1 MEGFHFLLILI
12 LNATI
17 FAPYTSA
24 QQKYLGNAVLNC
36 NRSNETV
43 PSSAVLYTCTAH
55 HHLPACKAF
64 LIFRSQPPPY
74 NSVSSISN
82 LLSAD
87 PGEVSRINNVSR
99 EAILPLNKELIV
111 PVNCSCSCSGL
122 FYQANTSY
130 VIPSGGT
137 TYFTTANNTF
147 PGLSSSSAL
156 LRENV
161 YRPEDLVPGM
171 NLTVPL
177 RCACPSR
184 KQTENGV
191 KFLVSYLVIWGD
203 DVSSIS
209 DQFGVSKTR
218 VANANGI
225 SAEDTLFPF
234 TTLLIPLQLEP
245 SKSQTKIYK
254 AAAAETDSP
263 KLGKHKR
270 SYKSIWIGIGAG
282 ISLAILCF
290 TVFIFFLPPRKR
302 GKTDDQALGKAENG
316 KAKWELP
323 ENVRD
328 QFPAIYEFE
337 ELEKATENFSLEKR
351 LSSSVY
357 AGILGGKLSVIKAV
371 NEDDASSEVE
381 ILSKINHCNVI
392 RLRGMCEHL
401 GVSYLVFEFM
411 ANGSLK
417 EWLLQNDGPEV
428 HSWNNRIRIA
438 LDVADGLNYIHNF
451 TDPPCVHNNIN
462 SGSILLNE
470 HLRAKIA
477 DFSLARTSQNGTGN
491 LCPKTDVYAFGVVL
505 LELITRREAIF
516 NQGGEEEVM
525 LFERVVQIIQGRN
538 GEGEIQCVLDPR
550 LQVKHPL
557 GFIIDQTELA
567 LRLMKLSAACLA
579 HEPAKRPT
587 AAEVVS
593 SLMSI
598 QSDVQ
603 NLEAW
608 SM

>member
-1 MEGFHFLLILI
+1 MGGFQFLVIFILHAI
-12 LNATI
+12 I
-17 FAPYTSA
+17 FSPYTAA
-24 QQKYLGNAVLNC
+24 QQKYLGNAVLGC
-36 NRSNETV
+36 ERFNETV

-55 HHLPACKAF
+55 HHHLSTCKAF

-74 NSVSSISN
+74 NSVSSISS

-87 PGEVSRINNVSR
+87 PGEVSSINKISR

-122 FYQANTSY
+122 YYQANTSY
-130 VIPSGGT
+130 AIPSGGT
-137 TYFTTANNTF
+137 TYFTAANNTF
-147 PGLSSSSAL
+147 QGLSSCSAL

-161 YRPEDLVPGM
+161 YRPQDLVPGM
-171 NLTVPL
+171 NLSVPL
-177 RCACPSR
+177 RCACPTR
-184 KQTENGV
+184 NQTENGV

-203 DVSSIS
+203 DVSRIS
-209 DQFGVSKTR
+209 NQFGVSKSS

-225 SAEDTLFPF
+225 SSEDTLFPF
-234 TTLLIPLQLEP
+234 TTLLIPLQIEP
-245 SKSQTKIYK
+245 SESQTKIYK
-254 AAAAETDSP
+254 AVGAEDSP
-263 KLGKHKR
+263 KEKHKR

-290 TVFIFFLPPRKR
+290 TVFILIR

-316 KAKWELP
+316 KEKWELP
-323 ENVRD
+323 EHVRD
-328 QFPAIYEFE
+328 QFPAVYEYE
-337 ELEKATENFSLEKR
+337 ELEEATENFSLEKR

-357 AGILGGKLSVIKAV
+357 AGILGGKLSAIKAV
-371 NEDDASSEVE
+371 KEDSSSSEVKV
-381 ILSKINHCNVI
+381 LSKINHCNVI
-392 RLRGMCEHL
+392 RLRGICLHL
-401 GVSYLVFEFM
+401 GVSYHVFEFM

-428 HSWNNRIRIA
+428 HTWNNRIRIA

-451 TDPPCVHNNIN
+451 TDPPFVHNNIN

-477 DFSLARTSQNGTGN
+477 DFRLARSSAQNNGTGN

-505 LELITRREAIF
+505 LELITGR
-516 NQGGEEEVM
+516 EEVK
-525 LFERVVQIIQGRN
+525 RVVQIMEGRN
-538 GEGEIQCVLDPR
+538 GEESEIQCVLDPR

-567 LRLMKLSAACLA
+567 MRLIKLSAACMA
-579 HEPAKRPT
+579 DEPANRPT
-587 AAEVVS
+587 ASEVVS
-593 SLMSI
+593 SLMNI

-603 NLEAW
+603 NLETW

>member
-1 MEGFHFLLILI
+1 MGGFHFLLIFI

-36 NRSNETV
+36 ERFNETV
-43 PSSAVLYTCTAH
+43 PSSAVLYTCNA
-55 HHLPACKAF
+55 HLPTCKAF

-87 PGEVSRINNVSR
+87 PEEVSRINNVSR

-122 FYQANTSY
+122 YYQANTSY

-147 PGLSSSSAL
+147 QGLSSCSAL

-177 RCACPSR
+177 RCACPTR

-203 DVSSIS
+203 DVSRIS
-209 DQFGVSKTR
+209 NQFGVSKTI
-218 VANANGI
+218 VAKANGI
-225 SAEDTLFPF
+225 SVEDTLFPF
-234 TTLLIPLQLEP
+234 TTLLIPLQIEP

-254 AAAAETDSP
+254 AAVDNP
-263 KLGKHKR
+263 KLEKHKR

-337 ELEKATENFSLEKR
+337 ELEKATGNFSLEKR

-357 AGILGGKLSVIKAV
+357 TGILGGKLSAIKAV
-371 NEDDASSEVE
+371 NEEDASSEVE

-392 RLRGMCEHL
+392 RLRGVCEHL

-417 EWLLQNDGPEV
+417 EWLLQNDGPGV

-451 TDPPCVHNNIN
+451 TDPPYVHNNIN

-477 DFSLARTSQNGTGN
+477 DFSLARTAQNGTGN
-491 LCPKTDVYAFGVVL
+491 LCPKTDVYAFGLVL
-505 LELITRREAIF
+505 LDLITGKKAIL

-525 LFERVVQIIQGRN
+525 LFERVVQIIEGRN
-538 GEGEIQCVLDPR
+538 VEDEIQCVLDSR

-579 HEPAKRPT
+579 HEFAKRPT

-608 SM
+608 SL